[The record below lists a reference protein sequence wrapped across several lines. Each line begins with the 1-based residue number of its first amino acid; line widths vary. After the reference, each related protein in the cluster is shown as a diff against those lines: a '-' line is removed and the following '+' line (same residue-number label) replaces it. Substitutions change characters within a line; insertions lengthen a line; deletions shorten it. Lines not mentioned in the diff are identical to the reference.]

1 MKVLIWGGEAR
12 YRADLP
18 HAVQSLPL
26 ELVFCPR
33 EQPLE
38 SMFPQHADTVFL
50 FVDAIAPVDD
60 ALIDRMP
67 GLRLIHSEGVAY
79 NAIDLDAARRRS
91 IFVCN
96 NKGCNSAP
104 TAEMAVMLMLMS
116 LRFGIPGDRAVRE
129 GRQIRFKEGV
139 MASGGPEL
147 GERTVGLVGF
157 GDIAQAVARRLRPFG
172 CSLFYYAP
180 HRRPPEVEAGFGI
193 SYLPL
198 EALFARC
205 DLISLHCAVTHE
217 TRGMVDAALLERV
230 RPGTILINTARG
242 DLLDNL
248 AVRQALIEGRLG
260 GAGFDVLSPEPTP
273 ADHPLVEH
281 PPEVRDRVVYAPHLG
296 GITSASFRRSHAWMW
311 DSVRAMLE
319 GGRPNNVVNGL

>member
-116 LRFGIPGDRAVRE
+116 
-129 GRQIRFKEGV
+129 
-139 MASGGPEL
+139 SGGPEL

-273 ADHPLVEH
+273 AD

-319 GGRPNNVVNGL
+319 GGCPSNVVNGL

>member
-1 MKVLIWGGEAR
+1 
-12 YRADLP
+12 
-18 HAVQSLPL
+18 
-26 ELVFCPR
+26 
-33 EQPLE
+33 
-38 SMFPQHADTVFL
+38 
-50 FVDAIAPVDD
+50 
-60 ALIDRMP
+60 
-67 GLRLIHSEGVAY
+67 
-79 NAIDLDAARRRS
+79 
-91 IFVCN
+91 
-96 NKGCNSAP
+96 
-104 TAEMAVMLMLMS
+104 
-116 LRFGIPGDRAVRE
+116 
-129 GRQIRFKEGV
+129 

-273 ADHPLVEH
+273 ADHPLVDL
-281 PPEVRDRVVYAPHLG
+281 PPEVRDRWSTPPIWAASPPLPSAAPTPGCGTRSALCWREAVP
-296 GITSASFRRSHAWMW
+296 ITWSTGCDPMQFGTWSRKRR
-311 DSVRAMLE
+311 R
-319 GGRPNNVVNGL
+319 R

>member
-60 ALIDRMP
+60 ALMDRMP

-96 NKGCNSAP
+96 NKGCNAAP

-139 MASGGPEL
+139 MASGGRQL
-147 GERTVGLVGF
+147 VERTTWAWWALGTSPRRWP
-157 GDIAQAVARRLRPFG
+157 AVCGPSAVPCSTTRPTAGRRQ
-172 CSLFYYAP
+172 
-180 HRRPPEVEAGFGI
+180 VEAGFGI

-217 TRGMVDAALLERV
+217 TRGHGRR
-230 RPGTILINTARG
+230 RPL
-242 DLLDNL
+242 
-248 AVRQALIEGRLG
+248 
-260 GAGFDVLSPEPTP
+260 GAGPAPGPSSSTP
-273 ADHPLVEH
+273 PGAIFWTTW
-281 PPEVRDRVVYAPHLG
+281 R
-296 GITSASFRRSHAWMW
+296 
-311 DSVRAMLE
+311 SVR
-319 GGRPNNVVNGL
+319 R

>member
-1 MKVLIWGGEAR
+1 MKVLIWGSEAR

-38 SMFPQHADTVFL
+38 SMLPRHADTVFL
-50 FVDAIAPVDD
+50 FVDAIAPVDS
-60 ALIDRMP
+60 ALMDRMP

-79 NAIDLDAARRRS
+79 NAIDLEAARRRS

-96 NKGCNSAP
+96 NKGCNAAP

-129 GRQIRFKEGV
+129 GRQIQFKEGI

-180 HRRPPEVEAGFGI
+180 HRRPPEVEAGFGV

-198 EALFARC
+198 EELFASC
-205 DLISLHCAVTHE
+205 DLLSLHCAVTPE
-217 TRGMVDAALLERV
+217 TRGMVNAALLERV

-242 DLLDNL
+242 DLLDNQ

-260 GAGFDVLSPEPTP
+260 GAGFDVLSPEPTHG
-273 ADHPLVEH
+273 DHPLVDL

-311 DSVRAMLE
+311 ASVQAMLE
-319 GGRPNNVVNGL
+319 GGRPGNIVNGL

>member
-1 MKVLIWGGEAR
+1 MEQIFVKVLNMSAAASVVIAVVLIFR
-12 YRADLP
+12 LLLRRAPKKYSYLLWL
-18 HAVQSLPL
+18 AVAFRLLCPVSLSS
-26 ELVFCPR
+26 VFSVFAL
-33 EQPLE
+33 QPLR
-38 SMFPQHADTVFL
+38 PA
-50 FVDAIAPVDD
+50 
-60 ALIDRMP
+60 
-67 GLRLIHSEGVAY
+67 
-79 NAIDLDAARRRS
+79 
-91 IFVCN
+91 
-96 NKGCNSAP
+96 
-104 TAEMAVMLMLMS
+104 
-116 LRFGIPGDRAVRE
+116 
-129 GRQIRFKEGV
+129 EGV
-139 MASGGPEL
+139 MASGSPEL

-198 EALFARC
+198 EELFARC
-205 DLISLHCAVTHE
+205 DLISLHCAVTPE

-273 ADHPLVEH
+273 ADHPLVDL

-319 GGRPNNVVNGL
+319 GGRPNNLVNGL